1 MNDKK
6 KMKKIRLMAD
16 FMKALSHPSRLLMLK
31 EMKHGER
38 CVNELREVVGS
49 DVSTV
54 SKHLS
59 VMKNAGLVQEDK
71 RGQWVYYSICCSGL
85 TDYLKSLEDIIKGK

>member
-1 MNDKK
+1 MNDRK
-6 KMKKIRLMAD
+6 KMRKIKLMAD

-38 CVNELREVVGS
+38 CVRDLREVVGA
-49 DVSTV
+49 DISTI

-71 RGQWVYYSICCSGL
+71 RGQWVYYSICCPGL
-85 TDYLKSLEDIIKGK
+85 IDQLKCFEDIVKGK

>member
-38 CVNELREVVGS
+38 CVCELRDVVGS
-49 DVSTV
+49 DISTI

-59 VMKNAGLVQEDK
+59 VMKSARLVQEDK
-71 RGQWVYYSICCSGL
+71 RGQWVYYSICCPGL
-85 TDYLKSLEDIIKGK
+85 IDYLKSLEEIIKGK